1 MKKTYLALSVAAA
14 TLAFSAQSAVAQ
26 DYQMEVNAGYTSYS
40 YDAGSDDSALSAGFN
55 YYLEK
60 VRTAGKPLAEAA
72 FLGHNSNVGV
82 SYSTQDKTDASSLN
96 VNGEYWLDKIYL
108 AAGLTNFDDGNDT
121 TSVIGLTAGYMLQD
135 SLRVQVSFG
144 DKYILNGLVIDESA
158 ITVGGKYVA
167 KLGGNN
173 ANLEGSFTSVDGDSI
188 ISLGGDFY
196 LNNELSVGAAIGI
209 PSVSGLENEIE
220 LRARYFFMP
229 NISAQASYT
238 LNNGYMDGDS
248 ALGLGVTARF

>member
-40 YDAGSDDSALSAGFN
+40 YDAGGDDSALSAGFN

-82 SYSTQDKTDASSLN
+82 SYSTQDKADASELDL
-96 VNGEYWLDKIYL
+96 NGEFWFEKIY
-108 AAGLTNFDDGNDT
+108 AAANLTRYDDGVDDGINYD
-121 TSVIGLTAGYMLQD
+121 LRAGYMIDPALLAYVGLED
-135 SLRVQVSFG
+135 G
-144 DKYILNGLVIDESA
+144 DGYAESVLKLGA
-158 ITVGGKYVA
+158 KYVT
-167 KLGGNN
+167 KIGSNN
-173 ANLEGSFTSVDGDSI
+173 VNLEGQYATSDGDSI

>member
-14 TLAFSAQSAVAQ
+14 AVAFSAQSAVAQ

-40 YDAGSDDSALSAGFN
+40 YDAGGDDSALGVGFN

-60 VRTAGKPLAEAA
+60 VRTSGKPLAEAA

-82 SYSTQDKTDASSLN
+82 SYKNTDKADVTDLGL
-96 VNGEYWLDKIYL
+96 NGEYWFEKIY
-108 AAGLTNFDDGNDT
+108 AAANLTRYDDAVDDGINYD
-121 TSVIGLTAGYMLQD
+121 LRAGYMIDPALLAYVGLED
-135 SLRVQVSFG
+135 G
-144 DKYILNGLVIDESA
+144 DGYFES
-158 ITVGGKYVA
+158 VL
-167 KLGGNN
+167 KLGAKYLTKIGSNN
-173 ANLEGSFTSVDGDSI
+173 VNLEGQYATSDGESV
-188 ISLGGDFY
+188 ISLGGDYY
-196 LNNELSVGAAIGI
+196 LNNELSVGAEVGI
-209 PSVSGLENEIE
+209 PSASGAENEIE

-238 LNNGYMDGDS
+238 LNSDYVDGDS